1 MPGTRIKLNGTDHT
15 DHQAEAKMTGDLM
28 AKQKQLSTAKL
39 KVEQLITE
47 ASEVGIAFLAVLMRC
62 LE

>member
-1 MPGTRIKLNGTDHT
+1 
-15 DHQAEAKMTGDLM
+15 MTGDLM